1 MPGFFNFRP
10 DPLAIARILDE
21 DEGIEDAVLA
31 GAEAVA
37 EIARGLAPVGE
48 TGEGAASI
56 HAEVHRGADPEA
68 FASTY
73 APEDDDEP
81 IGYAG
86 WDQDHYYMGF
96 AEEGTEAQAPQPF
109 LRPALDQA
117 QI

>member
-1 MPGFFNFRP
+1 MPGFFHFRP
-10 DPLAIARILDE
+10 DPLAIDRLLDE

-37 EIARGLAPVGE
+37 EIARGMAP
-48 TGEGAASI
+48 TRSGEGAASI
-56 HAEVHRGADPEA
+56 HGEVHRGAPPEA

-73 APEDDDEP
+73 APEDENEP
-81 IGYAG
+81 IGYAS

-96 AEEGTEAQAPQPF
+96 VEEGTEAQAPQPF
-109 LRPALDQA
+109 LRPAVDQA